1 MKLEPWQREF
11 DVALGAV
18 RDAAALAREI
28 REQRSGQPLVKADR
42 SPVTVADF
50 AVQALIAD
58 RLARAFPDDAL
69 VAEEDA
75 SVLRSSAG
83 RGLLE
88 SVFDALRPASLQ
100 LSSSEV
106 LDAIDRG
113 RGTPGERFWTLD
125 PIDGTQGFI
134 RGDQYV
140 VALALIQQGRIE
152 IGLLGCP
159 QLTDDRQV
167 GVGSIVCAV
176 RNRGAFRASL
186 AGADFAP
193 LGVSSCSD
201 PSKARVL
208 RSFEGEHI
216 DLSTFNKIIELLAVK
231 APPTLMDSQAKHAV
245 IAAGQADV
253 LIRVPA
259 TREFRDTIWDQ
270 AAGSLI
276 VEEAGGRVSDLY
288 GIPLDFAAGRR
299 LARNEGVIASNGRIH
314 ATVVD
319 AIRHI
324 QTCP

>member
-28 REQRSGQPLVKADR
+28 QGQRRGQPSIKADR

-50 AVQALIAD
+50 AVQAFIAG

-75 SVLRSSAG
+75 AMLRSSAG
-83 RGLLE
+83 RPLLE
-88 SVFDALRPASLQ
+88 SVLDTLHRASPQ

-140 VALALIQQGRIE
+140 VALALIQHGRVE

-159 QLTDDRQV
+159 QLTDDRQA

-176 RNRGAFRASL
+176 RNRGAFQASL
-186 AGADFAP
+186 AGDGFAP
-193 LGVSSCSD
+193 LCVSSCGE

-216 DLSTFNKIIELLAVK
+216 DLRAFNKIVELLAVK

-245 IAAGQADV
+245 IATGQAEL
-253 LIRVPA
+253 LIRLPA

-276 VEEAGGRVSDLY
+276 VEEAGGRVTDLH
-288 GIPLDFAAGRR
+288 GIPLDFAAGRL
-299 LARNEGVIASNGRIH
+299 LARNEGVIASNGQIH
-314 ATVVD
+314 ARVVD
-319 AIRHI
+319 AIRQI
-324 QTCP
+324 QSCA

>member
-28 REQRSGQPLVKADR
+28 RDQSSGQPLVKADR

-75 SVLRSSAG
+75 SALRSSAG
-83 RGLLE
+83 RPLLE
-88 SVFDALRPASLQ
+88 LVLDAVRPVSPQ
-100 LSSSEV
+100 LSSRHV

-140 VALALIQQGRIE
+140 VALALIQHGRVE

-159 QLTDDRQV
+159 QLTDDRQAVV
-167 GVGSIVCAV
+167 GLIVCAV
-176 RNRGAFRASL
+176 RSRGAFRASL
-186 AGADFAP
+186 ARDDFAP
-193 LGVSSCSD
+193 LCVSSCSE

-216 DLSTFNKIIELLAVK
+216 DLSTFNKVIELLAVK
-231 APPTLMDSQAKHAV
+231 APPTLMDSQVKHAV
-245 IAAGQADV
+245 IATGQAE
-253 LIRVPA
+253 LSIRLPA

-276 VEEAGGRVSDLY
+276 VEEAGGRVTDLH

-299 LARNEGVIASNGRIH
+299 LARNEGVIASNGQIH
-314 ATVVD
+314 AAVLD
-319 AIRHI
+319 AIRQI
-324 QTCP
+324 QTCA

>member
-28 REQRSGQPLVKADR
+28 QGQRRGQPSIKADR

-58 RLARAFPDDAL
+58 RLARAFSDDAL

-75 SVLRSSAG
+75 AMLRSSAG
-83 RGLLE
+83 RPLFE
-88 SVFDALRPASLQ
+88 SVLDALRPASPQ

-113 RGTPGERFWTLD
+113 RRAPGKRFWTLD

-140 VALALIQQGRIE
+140 VALALIQQGRVE

-159 QLTDDRQV
+159 QLTDDRQA

-186 AGADFAP
+186 AGDGFAP
-193 LGVSSCSD
+193 LCVSSCSE

-208 RSFEGEHI
+208 RSFEREHI
-216 DLSTFNKIIELLAVK
+216 DLRAFNKIVELLAVK

-245 IAAGQADV
+245 IA
-253 LIRVPA
+253 
-259 TREFRDTIWDQ
+259 RD
-270 AAGSLI
+270 
-276 VEEAGGRVSDLY
+276 
-288 GIPLDFAAGRR
+288 RR
-299 LARNEGVIASNGRIH
+299 S
-314 ATVVD
+314 
-319 AIRHI
+319 
-324 QTCP
+324 C

>member
-28 REQRSGQPLVKADR
+28 QGQRRGQPLAKADR

-50 AVQALIAD
+50 AVQALIAG

-75 SVLRSSAG
+75 AMLRSSAG
-83 RGLLE
+83 RPLFE
-88 SVFDALRPASLQ
+88 SVLDALRPASPQ

-140 VALALIQQGRIE
+140 VALALIQQGRVE
-152 IGLLGCP
+152 IGLLACP
-159 QLTDDRQV
+159 QLTDDRQA

-186 AGADFAP
+186 AGDGFAP
-193 LGVSSCSD
+193 LCVSSCSE

-216 DLSTFNKIIELLAVK
+216 DLRAFNKIVELLAVK

-245 IAAGQADV
+245 IAAGQAEL
-253 LIRVPA
+253 LIRLPA

-276 VEEAGGRVSDLY
+276 VEEAGGRVTDLH
-288 GIPLDFAAGRR
+288 GIPLDFAAGRL
-299 LARNEGVIASNGRIH
+299 LARNEGVIASNGQIH
-314 ATVVD
+314 ARVVD
-319 AIRHI
+319 AIRQI
-324 QTCP
+324 QSCA

>member
-1 MKLEPWQREF
+1 MRLEPWQREF

-28 REQRSGQPLVKADR
+28 RDQNSGQPLVKADR

-83 RGLLE
+83 RPLLE
-88 SVFDALRPASLQ
+88 LVLDALRPASPQ
-100 LSSSEV
+100 LSSSHV

-134 RGDQYV
+134 RSDQYV
-140 VALALIQQGRIE
+140 VALALIQHGRVE

-159 QLTDDRQV
+159 QLTDDRQ
-167 GVGSIVCAV
+167 GIGSIVCAV
-176 RNRGAFRASL
+176 RSRGAFRASL
-186 AGADFAP
+186 AGDDFAP
-193 LGVSSCSD
+193 LCVSSCRE

-216 DLSTFNKIIELLAVK
+216 DLSTFNKIIEVLAVK

-245 IAAGQADV
+245 IAAGEADL
-253 LIRVPA
+253 LIRLPA
-259 TREFRDTIWDQ
+259 TREFRDKIWDQ
-270 AAGSLI
+270 AAGSLM
-276 VEEAGGRVSDLY
+276 VEEAGGRVTDLH

-299 LARNEGVIASNGRIH
+299 LARNEGVIASNGQIH
-314 ATVVD
+314 AAVVD
-319 AIRHI
+319 AIRQI
-324 QTCP
+324 QTCA